1 MNRSVLYIVGNGFDI
16 HHGLDS
22 HYSDFK
28 EYLLN
33 HDKNLH
39 GYVINYLPVEEDW
52 SELEDMLAH
61 LDVDYLV
68 SETEGF
74 LYPYSS
80 EDWSDSYHHD
90 YQYELERVITAL
102 SHDLKAGICKWITQL
117 DIPVHENLNCPA
129 LDLDREGLF
138 LNFNYTSTLEH
149 IYQVPERYI
158 LFIHGKCSAKNSE
171 IVLGHGWNPK
181 ELPDLNDV
189 PDPEGMDLR
198 VVEGNSIINDYF
210 GATFK
215 PTDKIIE
222 RNRHFFDNLSSVSEI
237 YTLGHSLSE
246 VDLPYIKMV
255 VDNAGSGSLWKVSHH
270 KKGEL
275 QKHKTKMNQLGV
287 ENVEFF
293 RLQDIAR

>member
-1 MNRSVLYIVGNGFDI
+1 MNRSVLYILGNGFDI
-16 HHGLDS
+16 HHGINS
-22 HYSDFK
+22 RYSDFK

-33 HDKNLH
+33 HDKELH
-39 GYVINYLPVEEDW
+39 EYVINYLPVEENW
-52 SELEDMLAH
+52 SELENTLAH

-68 SETEGF
+68 SEAGSF

-90 YQYELERVITAL
+90 YQYELERVVITL
-102 SHDLKAGICKWITQL
+102 SRDLKAGICKWITRL
-117 DIPVHENLNCPA
+117 DIPVHENLGCPA
-129 LDLDREGLF
+129 LDLDRKGLF
-138 LNFNYTSTLEH
+138 LNFNYTPTLEH
-149 IYQVPERYI
+149 IYQVPERNI
-158 LFIHGKCSAKNSE
+158 LFIHGKCSAENSE

-181 ELPDLNDV
+181 EIPDLNDV
-189 PDPEGMDLR
+189 PDPEGMDPR
-198 VVEGNSIINDYF
+198 VIEGNSIINGYF

-222 RNRHFFDNLSSVSEI
+222 RNRRFFDNLSSVSEI
-237 YTLGHSLSE
+237 YILGHSLSE
-246 VDLPYIKMV
+246 VDLLYIKTV
-255 VDNAGSGSLWKVSHH
+255 VDNADSDSLWKVSHH

-293 RLQDIAR
+293 RLRDITR

>member
-1 MNRSVLYIVGNGFDI
+1 MNQSVLYIVGNGFDI
-16 HHGLDS
+16 HHGIDS
-22 HYSDFK
+22 GYSDFK

-39 GYVINYLPVEEDW
+39 GYVINYLPVKENW
-52 SELEDMLAH
+52 SNLEKMLVH
-61 LDVDYLV
+61 LDADYLV
-68 SETEGF
+68 SEAESF

-90 YQYELERVITAL
+90 YQYELERVVTAL
-102 SHDLKAGICKWITQL
+102 SRDLKAGICKWIAQL
-117 DIPVHENLNCPA
+117 DIPVHENLGCPA
-129 LDLDREGLF
+129 LDLEREGLF
-138 LNFNYTSTLEH
+138 LNFNYTPTLEH
-149 IYQVPERYI
+149 IYQVPEQNI
-158 LFIHGKCSAKNSE
+158 LFIHGKCSAENSE

-181 ELPDLNDV
+181 EIPDLNDV
-189 PDPEGMDLR
+189 LDPEGMDPR
-198 VVEGNSIINDYF
+198 VMQGNSIINDYF
-210 GATFK
+210 GTTFK

-255 VDNAGSGSLWKVSHH
+255 VDNADSGSLWKVSHH
-270 KKGEL
+270 EKGEL

-293 RLQDIAR
+293 RLRDIAR